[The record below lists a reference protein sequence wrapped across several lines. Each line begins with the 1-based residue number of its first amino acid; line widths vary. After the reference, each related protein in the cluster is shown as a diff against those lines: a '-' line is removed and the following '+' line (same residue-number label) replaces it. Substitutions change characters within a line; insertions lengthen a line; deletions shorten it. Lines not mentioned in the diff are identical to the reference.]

1 MKRKLTALLLL
12 LALLLGA
19 CSAAGG
25 DADKENTASVQ
36 PEPAAEAPL
45 FDCSRLP
52 SDGLMHDPY
61 GWDSLYGSKEVPAVW
76 WQRTPRDPV
85 ADAETEICI
94 AAAKALEGKDIWL
107 EWTKNG
113 QRMEPVACSRRANLQ
128 IDGVEKIRYIG
139 TLPPTASGDQVQYVI
154 CAGEEGTALKS
165 LGPFAFRTC
174 SWETFTP
181 TGAQSSETEL
191 RLCGTAGE
199 KSVGLTVQADA
210 NGFRL
215 LLSDRAGQGNGSL
228 PAALRA
234 GNTALTVDGAGR
246 FSLLAGGLTL
256 LRGQKFELLTDG
268 STVQAVRFTL
278 EAEQSDH
285 FYGFGMKYDAL
296 DQRGK
301 TVDIY
306 CVNWYK
312 EQRGETYT
320 PVPYYFVPDRYGL
333 FADSTYYSRFEMC
346 TDNTG
351 DACVIEV
358 DMGGTEAF
366 ELPIYL
372 FTGSNAQ
379 IAASYA
385 AVAGQAALPPVWAFG
400 PWISANEWNRQ
411 SEIMEQLEA
420 TRKYEIP
427 TSVIVIEAWSDEE
440 TFYTFNDSRFDTVE
454 GGERL
459 RYEDFTF
466 TGRWPNPRGMVQAL
480 HDNGIRC
487 LLWQIPVLKY
497 STEATAQSVRDQR
510 YATEQGYVLKYDDGS
525 IYRLPG
531 GTWFGNSLLVDFTS
545 KEASDWFLE
554 KRRYLL
560 EEVGIDGF
568 KTDGGE
574 FVWGRNIE
582 ASDGTRGDELRNAYP
597 DLYAQACYDFANA
610 VSGGKVTFSR
620 AGGSGMQKHP
630 LCWVGD
636 QNSDFA
642 AFQAAIRATLSAN
655 MSGIPFVAWDIAG
668 FSGDVPSAEL
678 YQRSVA
684 QAAFS
689 PVMQVHSENS
699 GDPTPSQARTPWN
712 MAQRKG
718 DDACLETYRYY
729 ANLRMN
735 LLPYIYTEA
744 RWASERGEPMMRSM
758 AYAFPEDKTAAEYE
772 FQYLLGRN
780 LLVAPVT
787 TPNAKQIEVYI
798 PEGIWYHFFTGE
810 RYEGGIH
817 LIPAAVD
824 EIPVFVREGTILPVN
839 TDETGMLASYVGNG
853 TDEFVNQWYLV
864 FPGNGRYT
872 WYDYVNQREIMVETN
887 GSELTVDGA
896 PATNWEIRGKGA

>member
-1 MKRKLTALLLL
+1 MKWKLTALLFLI
-12 LALLLGA
+12 ALFLTA
-19 CSAAGG
+19 CFTSK
-25 DADKENTASVQ
+25 KETAPVQ
-36 PEPAAEAPL
+36 PDAAWEEL
-45 FDCSRLP
+45 FSDCIRLP
-52 SDGLMHDPY
+52 SDGLMHDPF
-61 GWDSLYGSKEVPAVW
+61 GWDSLYGSKEVPTVW

-85 ADAETEICI
+85 ADTETEICI
-94 AAAKALEGKDIWL
+94 AAAKSLEGKELWL
-107 EWTKNG
+107 EWAKNG
-113 QRMEPVACSRRANLQ
+113 QRMEPVPCRRRANLQ
-128 IDGVEKIRYIG
+128 TDGVEKIQYIG
-139 TLPPTASGDQVQYVI
+139 TLPCTASGDQVQYMI
-154 CAGEEGTALKS
+154 CAGEDGVALKS
-165 LGPFAFRTC
+165 LGPFSFSTS
-174 SWETFTP
+174 SWEIFTP
-181 TGAQSSETEL
+181 TGVRSSETEL
-191 RLCGTAGE
+191 LICGTAGE
-199 KSVGLTVQADA
+199 KSACLAVQSNAE
-210 NGFRL
+210 GFRL
-215 LLSDRAGQGNGSL
+215 LLSDRACQEMEPL
-228 PAALRA
+228 PAVLSA
-234 GNTALTVDGAGR
+234 GNTAFAVDGNGC
-246 FSLLAGGLTL
+246 FSLLENGLAL

-268 STVQAVRFTL
+268 SKVQAVRFTL
-278 EAEQSDH
+278 DAEESDH
-285 FYGFGMKYDAL
+285 FYGFGMKYDSL

-301 TVDIY
+301 AVDTY

-312 EQRGETYT
+312 DQRGETYT
-320 PVPYYFVPDRYGL
+320 PVPYYFVPNRYGL
-333 FADSTYYSRFEMC
+333 FVDSTYYSRFEMC
-346 TDNTG
+346 TVNTG
-351 DACVIEV
+351 NACVIEV

-366 ELPIYL
+366 ELPIHL

-420 TRKYEIP
+420 TLKYEIP
-427 TSVIVIEAWSDEE
+427 ASVIVIEAWSDEE
-440 TFYTFNDSRFDTVE
+440 TFYTFNDSRFETAE
-454 GGERL
+454 GGETL
-459 RYEDFTF
+459 SYEDFTF
-466 TGRWPNPRGMVQAL
+466 TGRWPDPKGMVEAL
-480 HDNGIRC
+480 HSNGIRC

-497 STEATAQSVRDQR
+497 STDATAQSVRDQL
-510 YATEQGYVLKYDDGS
+510 YAVEQGYVLKYDDGS

-531 GTWFGNSLLVDFTS
+531 GTWFGNSLLVDFTNE
-545 KEASDWFLE
+545 EASSWFLE

-560 EEVGIDGF
+560 EDVGIDGF

-574 FVWGRNIE
+574 FVWGRSVT

-597 DLYAQACYDFANA
+597 DLYAQAYYDFANA

-630 LCWVGD
+630 LCWTGD

-642 AFQAAIRATLSAN
+642 AFQSAIRASLSAN